1 MMIKKRK
8 TVFFIICVCVFNFF
22 LTGCS
27 HNQIF
32 LISPDIK
39 FSKVNECSSKKEP
52 VFFHVEIKFL
62 NGDIL
67 DKTQGNEFELSEA
80 ISTLLNSKVC
90 NILSNYKS
98 LSSKLLIEIQIT
110 RKDGSLDKN
119 IYPSMELK
127 SEVSARLEKNGL
139 LIKSVN
145 KDRNINF
152 ENLDRDKISLV
163 VLEEYIK
170 PQVIEIVNELVLN

>member
-1 MMIKKRK
+1 MCIG
-8 TVFFIICVCVFNFF
+8 VFNFF
-22 LTGCS
+22 IAGCTHS
-27 HNQIF
+27 QIF

-39 FSKVNECSSKKEP
+39 LSKINECSSKKEP
-52 VFFHVEIKFL
+52 VLFHTEIKFL
-62 NGDIL
+62 NNDIL
-67 DKTQGNEFELSEA
+67 DKNQIDDFELSEA

-98 LSSKLLIEIQIT
+98 LSNKLFIKILIT
-110 RKDGSLDKN
+110 RKDGSSDKN

-163 VLEEYIK
+163 LLEEYIK
-170 PQVIEIVNELVLN
+170 PQVIEIVNELVLMK